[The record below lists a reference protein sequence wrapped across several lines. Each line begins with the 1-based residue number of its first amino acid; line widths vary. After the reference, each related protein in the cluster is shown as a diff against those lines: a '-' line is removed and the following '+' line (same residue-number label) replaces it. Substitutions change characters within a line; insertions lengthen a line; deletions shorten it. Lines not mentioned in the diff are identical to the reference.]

1 MIPNYTRTRGAD
13 IATRDTDWHT
23 HAACI
28 GHERTFDNADL
39 ELHTTSRK
47 PTRDAIDDALA
58 ICGGCPVRTQCTTD
72 ALRIEQGTR
81 SAERFSI
88 RGGLTPIE
96 RANTKKVA
104 A

>member
-47 PTRDAIDDALA
+47 PKSDAIDDALA
-58 ICGGCPVRTQCTTD
+58 ICAGCPVKVPCTTD
-72 ALRIEQGTR
+72 ALRTEQGIR

-88 RGGLTPIE
+88 RGGLTPTE

>member
-13 IATRDTDWHT
+13 IATRGDDWHT
-23 HAACI
+23 HAAC
-28 GHERTFDNADL
+28 
-39 ELHTTSRK
+39 SRK

-88 RGGLTPIE
+88 RGGLTPTE
-96 RANTKKVA
+96 RANTKKA
-104 A
+104 